1 MAKVKLSTKYALS
14 DEAMGLISKGKTW
27 WMRNRTTGTFVKMP
41 YLAAC
46 QTFDFEID
54 LEDGEY
60 QVSCGDYNAIDSN
73 GRHCTQ
79 NIYFYVQDGK
89 LHYVKRKDEFPSV
102 TGGAPA
108 SDGGATQATFNPFA
122 SAPKTGTTPTSG
134 NGSVTTETSGPEPVV
149 NQSVYEEITDV
160 LFCKKNCKVVT
171 PDYTCVVDYTSD
183 NTAVSGLDCCESCL
197 FRQALFVKK
206 E

>member
-89 LHYVKRKDEFPSV
+89 LHYVKRKDEFPSAGGSAS
-102 TGGAPA
+102 TGSTEQP
-108 SDGGATQATFNPFA
+108 TFNPFGQTA
-122 SAPKTGTTPTSG
+122 QTPAPSAPA
-134 NGSVTTETSGPEPVV
+134 PEPTVT
-149 NQSVYEEITDV
+149 YKPLEGLYYCE
-160 LFCKKNCKVVT
+160 KNSKVVT
-171 PDYTCVVDYTSD
+171 PDYTCVIDFITD
-183 NTAVSGLDCCESCL
+183 NESVSGLDCCECCRNKRVIYL
-197 FRQALFVKK
+197 REA
-206 E
+206 

>member
-1 MAKVKLSTKYALS
+1 MAKVKISTRYALS
-14 DEAMGLISKGKTW
+14 DEALGLCQKAKVW
-27 WMRNRTTGTFVKMP
+27 WMRNRTTGEFVKIP
-41 YLAAC
+41 YTPAN
-46 QTFDFEID
+46 QTFEFE
-54 LEDGEY
+54 LELPDAEY
-60 QVSCGDYNAIDSN
+60 QCSCGDYNAIDSN

-89 LHYVKRKDEFPSV
+89 LHYVKKKDEFPSV

-122 SAPKTGTTPTSG
+122 STPQTNTAPTSS
-134 NGSVTTETSGPEPVV
+134 GSVTTETSGPAPVAD
-149 NQSVYEEITDV
+149 QSVYEEITDV

-183 NTAVSGLDCCESCL
+183 NTAVTGLDCCESCL